1 MAVPQSFFRRLRVR
15 GRQTPLGYFG
25 RPSRSRPSTRAS
37 TVGNM
42 ENFIKST
49 YGTMTQG
56 KTLKEAREIRSK
68 AKPRQPFGYG
78 VGGSKEQRMYS
89 QNRRYVVSALTPS
102 MLKKND
108 PMFSEGPMPPMYT
121 PPREQPRGSDMANL
135 IPAFNTHMY
144 IAGPKKKGT
153 TPRPRTRGLLDRY

>member
-1 MAVPQSFFRRLRVR
+1 MAVPQRFFRIR
-15 GRQTPLGYFG
+15 RQSPLNRYFG
-25 RPSRSRPSTRAS
+25 MPSRRSARAS
-37 TVGNM
+37 TVGDM

-56 KTLKEAREIRSK
+56 KTLQEAREIRSK
-68 AKPRQPFGYG
+68 AKPRQVFGYG
-78 VGGSKEQRMYS
+78 IGGTKEQRMYS
-89 QNRRYVVSALTPS
+89 QNRRFVVSALTPS

-108 PMFSEGPMPPMYT
+108 PMFSEGAMPPMYT

-144 IAGPKKKGT
+144 IAGTKPRKKGT
-153 TPRPRTRGLLDRY
+153 TPRP

>member
-1 MAVPQSFFRRLRVR
+1 MAVPQSFFRRR
-15 GRQTPLGYFG
+15 RQTPMNKYFG
-25 RPSRSRPSTRAS
+25 LPSRRRSS
-37 TVGNM
+37 TVGDM

-56 KTLKEAREIRSK
+56 KTLQEAREIRSK
-68 AKPRQPFGYG
+68 AKPRQVFGYG
-78 VGGSKEQRMYS
+78 IGGTKEQRMYS
-89 QNRRYVVSALTPS
+89 QNRRFVRSALTPS

-144 IAGPKKKGT
+144 IAGTKKKGT
-153 TPRPRTRGLLDRY
+153 TPRPMRSRGLLDRY